1 MLDRDALDER
11 MSEHESKVGA
21 AEGVAEAVLLICEC
35 LIDLAEAVEASGV
48 ELPDD
53 FDDRVRRISDLGGD
67 LSR

>member
-1 MLDRDALDER
+1 

-35 LIDLAEAVEASGV
+35 LIDLAEAVEVSGV

-53 FDDRVRRISDLGGD
+53 FDDRMQRISDLGGD